1 MASNISESEV
11 EVEEE
16 PAGGYIELE
25 CVDSPFSDSSSSSEH
40 ESENENDDIE
50 LDGVGDDAD
59 EAHVPQKGANPYL
72 FEPLLPEGAP
82 PRDEP
87 AAVNPAIQERL
98 QVLDWCQCG
107 NCTLMQTVTESIC
120 CREYQPIL
128 DTMQQTDTPDACIT
142 QHEAFD
148 RIVLCPFVL
157 RVAYIGYCNRDRRQ
171 MTRDQQG

>member
-98 QVLDWCQCG
+98 QVLDWFVSILYFRVVY
-107 NCTLMQTVTESIC
+107 NNFRMALMNS
-120 CREYQPIL
+120 
-128 DTMQQTDTPDACIT
+128 
-142 QHEAFD
+142 
-148 RIVLCPFVL
+148 
-157 RVAYIGYCNRDRRQ
+157 VAYHFCCTTLNCLSKWYSRPYANNTFEHSYYRCYPNCNPFSTQRLVPMR
-171 MTRDQQG
+171 